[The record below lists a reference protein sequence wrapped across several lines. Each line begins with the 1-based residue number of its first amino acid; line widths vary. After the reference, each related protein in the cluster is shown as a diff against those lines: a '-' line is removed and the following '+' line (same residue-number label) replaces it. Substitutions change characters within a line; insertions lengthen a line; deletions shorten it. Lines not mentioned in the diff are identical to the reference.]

1 MGKDLHVHFKEGT
14 MFLSLYIT
22 YHLDSMS
29 AWDVNDRDEDLCA
42 SFSSVLSLDFSV
54 ILLLVLAPKLEGFIY
69 FDNDNF

>member
-1 MGKDLHVHFKEGT
+1 
-14 MFLSLYIT
+14 
-22 YHLDSMS
+22 MS

-42 SFSSVLSLDFSV
+42 SFSSVLNLDFSV